1 MKTRTDKGVS
11 HQRGSANV
19 YADLGYKSADEMLVK
34 AQLVTAIAEI
44 LAERGYTQTKAAA
57 LLGIPQPK
65 LSKMLRGQFR
75 GFSERKLMD
84 CLTLLGRDIDIVV
97 RTTSKRKGQG
107 AVSVSFA

>member
-1 MKTRTDKGVS
+1 MKTRTAKSVS
-11 HQRGSANV
+11 HERGSTNV
-19 YADLGYKSADEMLVK
+19 YADLGYKSAGGMLVK
-34 AQLVTAIAEI
+34 AQLVTTIAEI
-44 LAERGYTQTKAAA
+44 LAERGYTQTKAAE

-97 RTTSKRKGQG
+97 RPTPKRKGQG

>member
-1 MKTRTDKGVS
+1 MTTRSANSVS
-11 HQRGSANV
+11 HQRGSTNV
-19 YADLGYKSADEMLVK
+19 YADLGYKSADEMFVK
-34 AQLVTAIAEI
+34 AQLVTTIAEV
-44 LAERGYTQTKAAA
+44 LAELGYTQTQAAE

-97 RTTSKRKGQG
+97 RSTPKRKGQG

>member
-1 MKTRTDKGVS
+1 MKARADKSVR
-11 HQRGSANV
+11 HQRGSTNV
-19 YADLGYKSADEMLVK
+19 YADLGYKSADDMLVK
-34 AQLVTAIAEI
+34 AQLVTTIAQI
-44 LAERGYTQTKAAA
+44 LTERGYTQTKAAQ

-84 CLTLLGRDIDIVV
+84 CLTLLGRDIEIVV
-97 RTTSKRKGQG
+97 RATRKGQG